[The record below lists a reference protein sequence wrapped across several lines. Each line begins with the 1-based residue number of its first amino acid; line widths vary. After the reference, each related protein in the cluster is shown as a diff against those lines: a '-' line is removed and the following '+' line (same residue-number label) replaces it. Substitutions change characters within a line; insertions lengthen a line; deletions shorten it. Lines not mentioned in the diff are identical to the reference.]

1 MTRTSPWPLN
11 INFDILPEWQLT
23 YILYFILFHFIDF
36 LWKNPFLFEHTIL
49 IFSKQYRELESLVF
63 FRTIRVE
70 CY

>member
-23 YILYFILFHFIDF
+23 YILYFILFHFIYF

-49 IFSKQYRELESLVF
+49 IFGK
-63 FRTIRVE
+63 
-70 CY
+70 